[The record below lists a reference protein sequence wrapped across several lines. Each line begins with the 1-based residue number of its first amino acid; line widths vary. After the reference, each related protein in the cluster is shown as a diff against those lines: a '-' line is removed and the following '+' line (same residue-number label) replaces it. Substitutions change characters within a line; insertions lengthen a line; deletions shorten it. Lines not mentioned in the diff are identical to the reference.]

1 MSIPIEYIINDSR
14 TSKDFQKQTFSG
26 YMKKDVS
33 TELNKKIIARD
44 LEPACHWCVEL
55 ILSLDISKLYERFL
69 LMASKYINIQNPCLP
84 QKLYNRYYLYR
95 KSKFTDID
103 ARNSQVIRN
112 HLIEL
117 CSIITLSTKGKSL
130 SLLSIKDT
138 EFDLSIIMAK
148 LSAKK
153 NYITHLTKDNDSQE
167 IKIILNEFASCLIE
181 NNYSNAVYWLS
192 WLIHYEKNLNKK
204 NKKIV
209 CHARNH
215 NIDIKYRQ
223 DVIWFVWSII
233 IDLGLKLSSKA
244 YLQITSLYKL
254 YTYDFKA
261 SHKHKYIPFILYA
274 LKYFTL
280 NYNIQQPICIEYRLV
295 IKSVSM
301 VNYMFIEKKN
311 HENMNHYNSNNVMI
325 VDTVV
330 KGKIASKTKE
340 KETYKKTQEKENN
353 DKFSLLQSLDKKFLQ
368 K

>member
-14 TSKDFQKQTFSG
+14 TSKDFQKQSFSR

-33 TELNKKIIARD
+33 TELNKKIIARE

-55 ILSLDISKLYERFL
+55 MLSLDISKLYERFL
-69 LMASKYINIQNPCLP
+69 LISSKYINIQNPGLP
-84 QKLYNRYYLYR
+84 QKLYNRYYFFR
-95 KSKFTDID
+95 KNKFTDIE

-117 CSIITLSTKGKSL
+117 CSIITLSTKGKPL
-130 SLLSIKDT
+130 SLINIKHTD
-138 EFDLSIIMAK
+138 FDLSVVMAK

-181 NNYSNAVYWLS
+181 NNYSNSVYWLS

-244 YLQITSLYKL
+244 SLQITSLYKL

-261 SHKHKYIPFILYA
+261 SHKHKYLPFILYA

-280 NYNIQQPICIEYRLV
+280 NYNIYQPICIEYKLV
-295 IKSVSM
+295 IKSVSI
-301 VNYMFIEKKN
+301 VNYMFLEKKN
-311 HENMNHYNSNNVMI
+311 MENMNHYNSNNIMI
-325 VDTVV
+325 VDTLV
-330 KGKIASKTKE
+330 KGKPQLKSKD
-340 KETYKKTQEKENN
+340 KETSKK
-353 DKFSLLQSLDKKFLQ
+353 KKR
-368 K
+368 KTI